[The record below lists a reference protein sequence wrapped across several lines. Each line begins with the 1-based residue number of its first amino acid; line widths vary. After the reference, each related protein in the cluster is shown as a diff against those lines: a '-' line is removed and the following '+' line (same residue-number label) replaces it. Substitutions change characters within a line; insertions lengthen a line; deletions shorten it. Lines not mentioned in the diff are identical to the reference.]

1 MFTELPRIDE
11 CIEMGGATEASLTH
25 QKVFH
30 SIMLIMKHSSF
41 FNKTLI
47 RFFDD
52 KNFGHRQDVVLNIET
67 YYAIVSVDRRSQQ
80 DQETNKFIVLGLK
93 SNDLRS
99 YKLAKLNFVEDKCD
113 SEDVI
118 YSKDLVQERLY
129 SYHTVNDDLI
139 VAFH

>member
-11 CIEMGGATEASLTH
+11 CIEMGEPTEASLTH

-41 FNKTLI
+41 SNKTLI

-52 KNFGHRQDVVLNIET
+52 KSFDHKQDIVLDINIKT

-80 DQETNKFIVLGLK
+80 DQDTNRFIVLGLR
-93 SNDLRS
+93 SNDL
-99 YKLAKLNFVEDKCD
+99 
-113 SEDVI
+113 
-118 YSKDLVQERLY
+118 
-129 SYHTVNDDLI
+129 
-139 VAFH
+139 